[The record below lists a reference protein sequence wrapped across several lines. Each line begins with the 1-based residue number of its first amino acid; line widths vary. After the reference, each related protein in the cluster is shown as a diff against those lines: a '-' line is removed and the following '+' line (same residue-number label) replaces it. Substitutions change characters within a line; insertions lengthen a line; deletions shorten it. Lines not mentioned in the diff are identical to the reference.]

1 MGNVSV
7 TYKAPEG
14 ENKVLEAYG
23 HTFFDGKPT
32 EIEDTPANKDILDKI
47 ESHPLF
53 EATGRSA
60 AASPGQQSKAD
71 AKAAGYGGEEEDDDE
86 NGKAKKKGR

>member
-14 ENKVLEAYG
+14 ENKVLEAFG

-32 EIEDTPANKDILDKI
+32 DIEDTPANKAILDKI
-47 ESHPLF
+47 EKNPLF
-53 EATGRSA
+53 EASGRAAPTDTG
-60 AASPGQQSKAD
+60 Q
-71 AKAAGYGGEEEDDDE
+71 GYDNSGEAEGGDE